1 MAFIIAH
8 RGASAEAAENTRTAF
23 LKACAGQADGVE
35 TDVQLT
41 ADEVPVLWHD
51 DDLGKLGLPERRVD
65 DFTYDELLGM
75 DFGGWFDPAQAGEPV
90 LSLAEFLREFAPRTR
105 LLVEIK
111 QRDDEPLERRRAKLR
126 RCLELAGP
134 FRHTGPGLRFLSFD
148 LPSLIYAHELDPDW
162 PYVLNTEAVRSP
174 EDARRV
180 LGEHGFLS
188 ALCLP
193 IAHLDR
199 AIADTI
205 RRAGQQL
212 ATYTCNTDADIGRA
226 LALSVDWLISDRPA
240 HARRLRDT
248 RHPAV

>member
-8 RGASAEAAENTRTAF
+8 RGASAEAAENTRAAF

-65 DFTYDELLGM
+65 DFTYAELLGM
-75 DFGGWFDPAQAGEPV
+75 DCGGWFGPAQAGEPV
-90 LSLAEFLREFAPRTR
+90 LSLAAFLREFAPRTR

-111 QRDDEPLERRRAKLR
+111 QRDDEPLKRRRVKLR
-126 RCLELAGP
+126 RCLELARP

-148 LPSLIYAHELDPDW
+148 LPSLVQAYKLDPDW
-162 PYVLNTEAVRSP
+162 PYVLNTEAIRSP
-174 EDARRV
+174 EDARRI
-180 LGEHGFLS
+180 LEEHGFLS

-193 IAHLDR
+193 IAHLNR
-199 AIADTI
+199 TIADII
-205 RRAGQQL
+205 RRAGRQL
-212 ATYTCNTDADIGRA
+212 ATYTCNTDHDIGRA
-226 LALSVDWLISDRPA
+226 LELHVDWLISDRPA

-248 RHPAV
+248 GYPAV